1 MCPKN
6 TVVQA
11 VSAVNIAIRIA
22 SFNRM
27 LMSLSPK
34 LISGNQD
41 LEELCQRLKAH
52 AHVAVDTEFMRETTY
67 YARLCLIQIASA
79 EETVAIDP
87 MADGLDLS
95 PLFALMRDP
104 AVIKVFHAGR
114 QDLEIFLNLMGDLPT
129 PIYDTQIAAMVCGFG
144 DQVGYDK
151 LVKGMLGH
159 TIDKASRFTDW
170 AQRPLSEKQLRYA
183 LDDVLYLEE
192 IFPLMVS
199 RIQKAKRE
207 TWLAEEM
214 AATTEPE
221 LYRTE
226 PEEAWMR
233 IKNKGT
239 KPAVLNR
246 LKYLA
251 AWRES
256 AAQERNV
263 PKTRLIKD
271 DTMVALALANPSSA
285 KAIDRIRGFP
295 GGASGKLVQPVLKVL
310 SNAASAPKE
319 TWPAVEVLSKD
330 KPPQAVVDLL
340 RVLLKHVSDDADVAP
355 RLIASASEL
364 ESIALGQTDGI
375 KAMTGWRYEI
385 FGKHAEAIRS
395 GQLALSSK
403 GRRIR
408 MHDVRGD

>member
-11 VSAVNIAIRIA
+11 VLNVKFLFRFA
-22 SFNRM
+22 SYSRM

-34 LISGNQD
+34 IISSNQE
-41 LEELCQRLKAH
+41 LEDLCQRLKAH
-52 AHVAVDTEFMRETTY
+52 KHLAVDTEFMRETTY
-67 YARLCLIQIASA
+67 FARLCLIQIASTD
-79 EETVAIDP
+79 ETVAIDP
-87 MADGLDLS
+87 MADGIDLE
-95 PLFALMRDP
+95 PLFTLMRDP
-104 AVIKVFHAGR
+104 SVIKVFHAGR

-144 DQVGYDK
+144 DQVGYDR
-151 LVKGMLGH
+151 LVKGILGH
-159 TIDKASRFTDW
+159 TIDKGSRFTDW
-170 AQRPLSEKQLRYA
+170 SQRPLSEKQLRYA

-192 IFPLMVS
+192 IFPLMVD
-199 RIQKAKRE
+199 RIRKAKRE

-214 AATTEPE
+214 AATTDPS

-226 PEEAWMR
+226 PEDAWMR
-233 IKNKGT
+233 IKNKGI

-246 LKYLA
+246 LKFLA

-256 AAQERNV
+256 EAQERDI

-285 KAIDRIRGFP
+285 NGIDRIRGFP
-295 GGASGKLVQPVLKVL
+295 GGSGGKLVQPVLKVL
-310 SNAASAPKE
+310 ASAASAPKE
-319 TWPAVEVLSKD
+319 TWPHVEVETKN

-340 RVLLKHVSDDADVAP
+340 RVLLKHVSEDADVAP

-364 ESIALGQTDGI
+364 ESIALGKKDGI

-385 FGKHAEAIRS
+385 FGQHAEAIRS
-395 GQLALSSK
+395 GRLALSSN

-408 MHDVRGD
+408 MHEID